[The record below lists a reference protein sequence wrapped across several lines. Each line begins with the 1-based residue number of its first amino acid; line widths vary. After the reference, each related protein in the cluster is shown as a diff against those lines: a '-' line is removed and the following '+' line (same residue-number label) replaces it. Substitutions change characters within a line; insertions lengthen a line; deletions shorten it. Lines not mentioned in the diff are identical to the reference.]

1 MQEIFQLLI
10 GLLVL
15 ALGFPLGSFLAKQT
29 KEELKSGQKW
39 FRLIIFVSL
48 VGGFVGLILGN
59 DVFLFSFFFMAIV
72 TSQSL
77 KRNR

>member
-1 MQEIFQLLI
+1 MQEIFQLVI

-15 ALGFPLGSFLAKQT
+15 ILGFPLGSFLAKQT

-48 VGGFVGLILGN
+48 IGGFVGLFLRN
-59 DVFLFSFFFMAIV
+59 DVLLFSFFFIAIV
-72 TSQSL
+72 TSRSL
-77 KRNR
+77 KK